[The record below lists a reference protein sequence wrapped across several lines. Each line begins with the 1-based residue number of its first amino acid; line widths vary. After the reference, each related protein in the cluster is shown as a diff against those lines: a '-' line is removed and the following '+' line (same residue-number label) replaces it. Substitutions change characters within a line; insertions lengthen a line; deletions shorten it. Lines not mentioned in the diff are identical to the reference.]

1 MVQSNGLQPITE
13 DDYPYELQLKLFGNH
28 LVSLAEE
35 AARFE
40 FRGVYTVAE
49 IADILKVTPST
60 IYELL
65 HTKHLPSIR
74 IGKQFRVGKFAFW
87 AYING
92 LDHEELVEDILQ
104 RFVVQHCCRDGEC
117 MAKRGR
123 Q

>member
-13 DDYPYELQLKLFGNH
+13 DGYPYELQLKLFGNH

-49 IADILKVTPST
+49 ISDILQVTPST
-60 IYELL
+60 VYELL
-65 HTKHLPSIR
+65 HTKRLPSIR
-74 IGKQFRVGKFAFW
+74 IGRQFRVGKFVFW

-92 LDHEELVEDILQ
+92 LDQGGLVEDILQ
-104 RFVVQHCCRDGEC
+104 RFVAQHCCREGEC
-117 MAKRGR
+117 VVKVG
-123 Q
+123 